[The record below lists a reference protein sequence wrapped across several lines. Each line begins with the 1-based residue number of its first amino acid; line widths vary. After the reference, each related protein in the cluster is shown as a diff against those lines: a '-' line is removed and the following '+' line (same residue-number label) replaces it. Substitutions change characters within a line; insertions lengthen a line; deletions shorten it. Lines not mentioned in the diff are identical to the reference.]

1 MTISGTTAIRA
12 APFLTDYC
20 DSPTATET
28 FVFTA
33 DVVHQSPTGSAPAGW
48 PTGPINGQVL
58 NYGMDPDIVNSAA
71 WGGQVDAALK
81 SIPTFSIVTDLDYL
95 FDPTTGIYVNAY
107 GDGRDWEREASVEL
121 IYPDGTTGFQIDAGI
136 RVRGGY
142 SRSSYNPKHAFRLLF
157 RSEYGDSKLEYP
169 LFGAGGMDVFDK
181 IDLRCSQNYSWS
193 FDGDSRNA
201 VVRDIFGRDSQAKDV
216 ANHGVP

>member
-1 MTISGTTAIRA
+1 M
-12 APFLTDYC
+12 
-20 DSPTATET
+20 
-28 FVFTA
+28 
-33 DVVHQSPTGSAPAGW
+33 
-48 PTGPINGQVL
+48 
-58 NYGMDPDIVNSAA
+58 
-71 WGGQVDAALK
+71 LK

-136 RVRGGY
+136 RIRGGY
-142 SRSSYNPKHAFRLLF
+142 SRSSDNPKHAFRLLF

-181 IDLRCSQNYSWS
+181 DPIYAVRRTTRGVSTATHGTPWFATSLAWE
-193 FDGDSRNA
+193 SRPKMSRTTA
-201 VVRDIFGRDSQAKDV
+201 FRESPSKL
-216 ANHGVP
+216 HE